1 MGENSADTINRHRI
15 SEDALQI
22 QNQWKTTLGNLK
34 DQKENLASL
43 ALQWED
49 FDQKSKSFD
58 SQLLVFEQQYT
69 NISTTFISIRQMSDS
84 KKSLT
89 SLLEDVRN
97 MDGKYKDVQILS
109 NNIIKYLESV
119 NMTAKQELESKMEK
133 TSSKYKCLITQL
145 EERVT
150 IVEDEINNLEGVDKK
165 VMELQDKIN
174 RLGKHLSDV
183 KVWHQNHA
191 ETEAKLVDLRQ
202 DIETVSSQIREL
214 HTSTRKK
221 LSELGQSLP
230 SDTAD
235 KLANVELL
243 AEQKLTNL
251 EDRESEHKRAKNIR
265 FEFQVDV
272 EEVQFWISRSES
284 KIQDRT
290 LEPHILKNNLNDI
303 QSEING
309 ISEQLDKLLTNG
321 KIITEKTDNN
331 QEKEL
336 VLSTTNNLSEQ
347 ISTLKNLIQ
356 EKKNAANDAID
367 AWQRFLQ
374 FHSALKTWCDEK
386 DSFLK
391 EPFCFTNLSAAKLKL
406 QDYNTA
412 IKSTK
417 NASKNLMEMEKE
429 LKKIFSVSS
438 SGDLADKLSDIEKSK
453 SEIESNLMEKN
464 ATLLEMTEEWGQC
477 EKKLKETKA
486 WISKGRDN
494 LESLQSKKRP
504 IRDQINMR
512 EKMLSDITI
521 QKKRADMALEKL
533 KVHFREEITTE
544 QDIQKFGKEI
554 SEDLNALTENIKD
567 QCKTLESCL
576 TQLDQYQQEIGV
588 LRQQILACE
597 GELRTVSSPA
607 YTAKD
612 RDKALVEQSACRERI
627 KGLRSKITAFSQRMN
642 LINQRGTPDEEEMK
656 RD

>member
-1 MGENSADTINRHRI
+1 M
-15 SEDALQI
+15 
-22 QNQWKTTLGNLK
+22 NQLGLIFSTEKFLRMELTLYKVFSKPCKNNLK
-34 DQKENLASL
+34 KTRKLRDSSE
-43 ALQWED
+43 ED
-49 FDQKSKSFD
+49 EG
-58 SQLLVFEQQYT
+58 FE
-69 NISTTFISIRQMSDS
+69 
-84 KKSLT
+84 
-89 SLLEDVRN
+89 
-97 MDGKYKDVQILS
+97 DG
-109 NNIIKYLESV
+109 
-119 NMTAKQELESKMEK
+119 
-133 TSSKYKCLITQL
+133 TSSKPYVKMLQISSREYLEQLNDLITQL

-202 DIETVSSQIREL
+202 DIEAVSSQIREL

-221 LSELGQSLP
+221 LTELGQSLP

-235 KLANVELL
+235 KLANIELL

-265 FEFQVDV
+265 YEFQVDV

-309 ISEQLDKLLTNG
+309 ISEQLDKLLSNG

-347 ISTLKNLIQ
+347 ISSLKNLIQ

-429 LKKIFSVSS
+429 LKKISSVSS

-464 ATLLEMTEEWGQC
+464 ATLLEMTEEWDQC

-627 KGLRSKITAFSQRMN
+627 KGLQSKITAFSQRMN
-642 LINQRGTPDEEEMK
+642 LINQRGPPDEEEMK

>member
-1 MGENSADTINRHRI
+1 MR
-15 SEDALQI
+15 
-22 QNQWKTTLGNLK
+22 
-34 DQKENLASL
+34 
-43 ALQWED
+43 
-49 FDQKSKSFD
+49 F
-58 SQLLVFEQQYT
+58 FE
-69 NISTTFISIRQMSDS
+69 
-84 KKSLT
+84 
-89 SLLEDVRN
+89 
-97 MDGKYKDVQILS
+97 
-109 NNIIKYLESV
+109 
-119 NMTAKQELESKMEK
+119 
-133 TSSKYKCLITQL
+133 
-145 EERVT
+145 
-150 IVEDEINNLEGVDKK
+150 
-165 VMELQDKIN
+165 
-174 RLGKHLSDV
+174 
-183 KVWHQNHA
+183 
-191 ETEAKLVDLRQ
+191 
-202 DIETVSSQIREL
+202 IETVSCNIL
-214 HTSTRKK
+214 TKTF
-221 LSELGQSLP
+221 
-230 SDTAD
+230 
-235 KLANVELL
+235 VEIKYYQMISINYFFFL
-243 AEQKLTNL
+243 
-251 EDRESEHKRAKNIR
+251 
-265 FEFQVDV
+265 QVDV

-347 ISTLKNLIQ
+347 ISSLKNLIQ

-429 LKKIFSVSS
+429 LKKISSVSS

-464 ATLLEMTEEWGQC
+464 ATLLEMTEEWDQC

-576 TQLDQYQQEIGV
+576 TQLDQYQQV
-588 LRQQILACE
+588 
-597 GELRTVSSPA
+597 
-607 YTAKD
+607 
-612 RDKALVEQSACRERI
+612 
-627 KGLRSKITAFSQRMN
+627 
-642 LINQRGTPDEEEMK
+642 
-656 RD
+656 

>member
-1 MGENSADTINRHRI
+1 MG
-15 SEDALQI
+15 
-22 QNQWKTTLGNLK
+22 
-34 DQKENLASL
+34 
-43 ALQWED
+43 
-49 FDQKSKSFD
+49 
-58 SQLLVFEQQYT
+58 
-69 NISTTFISIRQMSDS
+69 
-84 KKSLT
+84 
-89 SLLEDVRN
+89 
-97 MDGKYKDVQILS
+97 
-109 NNIIKYLESV
+109 
-119 NMTAKQELESKMEK
+119 
-133 TSSKYKCLITQL
+133 
-145 EERVT
+145 
-150 IVEDEINNLEGVDKK
+150 
-165 VMELQDKIN
+165 DKIN

-214 HTSTRKK
+214 HTGTRKK

-235 KLANVELL
+235 KLANVELV
-243 AEQKLTNL
+243 AEQKLANL

-265 FEFQVDV
+265 YEFQVDV
-272 EEVQFWISRSES
+272 EEGQFWISRSES

-309 ISEQLDKLLTNG
+309 ISEQLDKLLNNG

-336 VLSTTNNLSEQ
+336 VPSTTNNLSEQ
-347 ISTLKNLIQ
+347 ISSLKNLIQ

-406 QDYNTA
+406 QDYNAA

-429 LKKIFSVSS
+429 LKKISSVSS

-464 ATLLEMTEEWGQC
+464 ATLLEMTEEWDQC

-521 QKKRADMALEKL
+521 QKRADMALEKL

-554 SEDLNALTENIKD
+554 SEDLNSLSENIKE

-627 KGLRSKITAFSQRMN
+627 KGLQSKITAFSQRMN

>member
-1 MGENSADTINRHRI
+1 M
-15 SEDALQI
+15 
-22 QNQWKTTLGNLK
+22 
-34 DQKENLASL
+34 
-43 ALQWED
+43 
-49 FDQKSKSFD
+49 
-58 SQLLVFEQQYT
+58 
-69 NISTTFISIRQMSDS
+69 
-84 KKSLT
+84 
-89 SLLEDVRN
+89 
-97 MDGKYKDVQILS
+97 
-109 NNIIKYLESV
+109 
-119 NMTAKQELESKMEK
+119 
-133 TSSKYKCLITQL
+133 
-145 EERVT
+145 
-150 IVEDEINNLEGVDKK
+150 
-165 VMELQDKIN
+165 
-174 RLGKHLSDV
+174 
-183 KVWHQNHA
+183 
-191 ETEAKLVDLRQ
+191 
-202 DIETVSSQIREL
+202 
-214 HTSTRKK
+214 
-221 LSELGQSLP
+221 
-230 SDTAD
+230 
-235 KLANVELL
+235 
-243 AEQKLTNL
+243 
-251 EDRESEHKRAKNIR
+251 
-265 FEFQVDV
+265 

-290 LEPHILKNNLNDI
+290 LEPHILKNNLNEI

-347 ISTLKNLIQ
+347 ISSLKNLIQ

-417 NASKNLMEMEKE
+417 NASKNLTEMEKE
-429 LKKIFSVSS
+429 LKKISSVSS
-438 SGDLADKLSDIEKSK
+438 SGDLADKLSDVEKSK

-464 ATLLEMTEEWGQC
+464 ATLLEMTEEWDQC
-477 EKKLKETKA
+477 EKKLKETKS

-494 LESLQSKKRP
+494 LESLQNKKRP

-554 SEDLNALTENIKD
+554 SEDLNSLSENIKE

-576 TQLDQYQQEIGV
+576 TQLDQYQQV
-588 LRQQILACE
+588 
-597 GELRTVSSPA
+597 
-607 YTAKD
+607 
-612 RDKALVEQSACRERI
+612 
-627 KGLRSKITAFSQRMN
+627 
-642 LINQRGTPDEEEMK
+642 
-656 RD
+656 